1 MKNNIPAFPSHGTMG
16 EVIQQGMT
24 LRDYF
29 AAKVLQGLVA
39 NPEVIKVLSKDG
51 EKESLYKG
59 LVENSFGI
67 ADTMLIQREKEA

>member
-16 EVIQQGMT
+16 EVIKQGMT